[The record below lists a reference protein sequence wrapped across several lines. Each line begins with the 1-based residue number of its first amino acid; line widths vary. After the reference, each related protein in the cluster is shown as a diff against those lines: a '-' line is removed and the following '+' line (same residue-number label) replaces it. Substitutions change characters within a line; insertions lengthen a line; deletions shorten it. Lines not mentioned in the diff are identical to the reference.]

1 MMIAFPV
8 LGLSIKLILGM
19 FLPLSAKARC
29 VFSSSDF
36 DKDVTTKI
44 YLYILQMEKKVSI
57 FEN

>member
-1 MMIAFPV
+1 MMITFPV

-29 VFSSSDF
+29 VFLSSDF
-36 DKDVTTKI
+36 DKDATTKI
-44 YLYILQMEKKVSI
+44 YLYMLQIEKKVSI